1 MTGQQKHIIVIV
13 CIFIFSLTAITC
25 VNKGVGYY
33 LRHAQLV
40 DVYYS
45 YETMEEVT
53 QVIDDPGT
61 PFDGY
66 TITGPRYVTHKGW
79 EKRSLPEGSV
89 QMILSA
95 IDIALLGAGVFA
107 YLIFLSFEN
116 QEERKKTR
124 LFCILGV
131 YIIVC
136 VIVVYS
142 IYNHYV
148 HKTYTLDRNSYSVN
162 ERLY

>member
-1 MTGQQKHIIVIV
+1 
-13 CIFIFSLTAITC
+13 
-25 VNKGVGYY
+25 
-33 LRHAQLV
+33 
-40 DVYYS
+40 
-45 YETMEEVT
+45 
-53 QVIDDPGT
+53 
-61 PFDGY
+61 
-66 TITGPRYVTHKGW
+66 
-79 EKRSLPEGSV
+79 
-89 QMILSA
+89 MILSA

-136 VIVVYS
+136 VIVVFS